1 MAQRKNESKANGHAG
16 PQDRANGHAP
26 ASMERG
32 GVPLHGELAASDDA
46 SGAAVARPALVARA
60 GADRQLS
67 GDAASPRA
75 NGEMHQAA
83 RESKDGSANEIKIP
97 PGEFPLPASP
107 GEFVEEIHRETDLLK
122 SWQKLL
128 KSKDDKIRQRAV
140 EKLTEMRY
148 KGAAALAD
156 EPQRISIDM
165 PGPKRD

>member
-1 MAQRKNESKANGHAG
+1 MAQRKNQSKSNGHAG

-75 NGEMHQAA
+75 KGEMHQAA
-83 RESKDGSANEIKIP
+83 GESKDGSANEIKIP
-97 PGEFPLPASP
+97 GADSPLPASP
-107 GEFVEEIHRETDLLK
+107 GEFVEEIHRRIDLFEVWLG
-122 SWQKLL
+122 LL
-128 KSKDDKIRQRAV
+128 REKDDKIRQRAV

-156 EPQRISIDM
+156 EPQRIIIDM

>member
-60 GADRQLS
+60 GAARQLS

-75 NGEMHQAA
+75 NGEMHYAA
-83 RESKDGSANEIKIP
+83 GNSQEPRPVTEEIP
-97 PGEFPLPASP
+97 GGEFPLPATP
-107 GEFVEEIHRETDLLK
+107 GEFVEEIHRRIDLFEVWLG
-122 SWQKLL
+122 LL
-128 KSKDDKIRQRAV
+128 REKDDKIRQRAV

-148 KGAAALAD
+148 KGAVALAE
-156 EPQRISIDM
+156 EPQRIIIDM